1 MFGKD
6 TQLEGRV
13 VVVTGAA
20 RGMGA
25 AYVKGFLSAGAK
37 VVATDKS
44 WAGVDNFQREL
55 TSNENTLALEV
66 DVTNDVQIDK
76 AYQATLQRFGT
87 VDVLVNNAAMLQ
99 MTLFPPTGRLT
110 TLETKDEDWVKMFS
124 VNVFGVLKVTRRFI
138 KPMMEKERGSIIN
151 VVSSGILNFSRGG
164 GYAAFRPWSREMPY
178 MSSKAALATMSFYLA
193 DEVKPYNI
201 SVNLIIPGHTRGSW
215 FDDTTRARVAVGM
228 RPGYRPVVAEHV
240 LPLALF
246 LASQDAK
253 GVTGKMFDALEWSL
267 DHGLG
272 GYETWADRSLPPDL
286 ERVFSAEAIAPAGVP
301 HSRPPS

>member
-1 MFGKD
+1 MFEKD
-6 TQLEGRV
+6 TQLGGRV

-44 WAGVDNFQREL
+44 WAGVDDFQREL
-55 TSNENTLALEV
+55 TANRGALALEV
-66 DVTNDVQIDK
+66 DVTNDIQIDK
-76 AYQATLQRFGT
+76 ACEAVLQKFGT

-110 TLETKDEDWVKMFS
+110 TLETRDEDWVKMFA
-124 VNVFGVLKVTRRFI
+124 VNVFGVLKVTRRFV
-138 KPMMEKERGSIIN
+138 KPMIEQQRGSIIN

-164 GYAAFRPWSREMPY
+164 GYTAFRPWSREMPY

-228 RPGYRPVVAEHV
+228 RAGYRPAVPEHV
-240 LPLALF
+240 IPLALF
-246 LASQDAK
+246 LASQDAN
-253 GVTGKMFDALEWSL
+253 GVTGKMFDALEWNL
-267 DHGLG
+267 EHGLG

-286 ERVFSAEAIAPAGVP
+286 ERVFSTESSGPPGIPP
-301 HSRPPS
+301 SRP

>member
-1 MFGKD
+1 MSGKE

-13 VVVTGAA
+13 VVITGAA

-25 AYVKGFLSAGAK
+25 AYVKGFLSAGAR

-44 WAGVDNFQREL
+44 WAGVDDFQREL
-55 TSNENTLALEV
+55 AANEKTLALEV
-66 DVTNDVQIDK
+66 DVANDDAQIDK
-76 AYQATLQRFGT
+76 ACEATLKRFGT

-110 TLETKDEDWVKMFS
+110 TLETKDEDWVKMFA
-124 VNVFGVLKVTRRFI
+124 VNLFGVLKVTRRFI
-138 KPMMEKERGSIIN
+138 KPMMEKQKGSIIN

-164 GYAAFRPWSREMPY
+164 GYTALRPWSKEMPY

-193 DEVKPYNI
+193 DEVKPHNI

-215 FDDTTRARVAVGM
+215 FDDTTRARVAAGM
-228 RPGYRPVVAEHV
+228 RAGYRPAVPEHV

-253 GVTGKMFDALEWSL
+253 GVTGKMFDALEWNQE
-267 DHGLG
+267 HGLG
-272 GYETWADRSLPPDL
+272 GYETWADKSLPPDL
-286 ERVFSAEAIAPAGVP
+286 ERVFSAGSSGPPGIPP
-301 HSRPPS
+301 SRP

>member
-13 VVVTGAA
+13 VVITGAA

-44 WAGVDNFQREL
+44 WARVDDFQREL
-55 TSNENTLALEV
+55 TANEKALALEV
-66 DVTNDVQIDK
+66 DVANDAQIGK
-76 AYQATLQRFGT
+76 ACEATLQRFGT

-110 TLETKDEDWVKMFS
+110 TLETKDEDWVKMFA

-138 KPMMEKERGSIIN
+138 KPMIEKQRGSIIN
-151 VVSSGILNFSRGG
+151 VVSSGILNSSRGG
-164 GYAAFRPWSREMPY
+164 GYTALRPWSKEMPY

-193 DEVKPYNI
+193 DEVKPHNI

-215 FDDTTRARVAVGM
+215 FDDTLRARVAAGM
-228 RPGYRPVVAEHV
+228 RAGLRPVVPEHV
-240 LPLALF
+240 VPLALF
-246 LASQDAK
+246 LASQDAN
-253 GVTGKMFDALEWSL
+253 GVTGKMFDALEWNQER
-267 DHGLG
+267 GLG
-272 GYETWADRSLPPDL
+272 GYETWADKSLPPDL
-286 ERVFSAEAIAPAGVP
+286 EMAFSAEATSG
-301 HSRPPS
+301 